1 MVFITF
7 TLILRL
13 LLILSKEVESSS
25 LEKEAPYM
33 MFYQM
38 DNLNAIDYM
47 PNIKEKDPI
56 NFQQEEDE
64 FEKEVKKYCS
74 IM

>member
-1 MVFITF
+1 M
-7 TLILRL
+7 
-13 LLILSKEVESSS
+13 KS
-25 LEKEAPYM
+25 LENEAPYM
-33 MFYQM
+33 MFYEM
-38 DNLNAIDYM
+38 ENLNAIDYM

-56 NFQQEEDE
+56 NLQQEEDE